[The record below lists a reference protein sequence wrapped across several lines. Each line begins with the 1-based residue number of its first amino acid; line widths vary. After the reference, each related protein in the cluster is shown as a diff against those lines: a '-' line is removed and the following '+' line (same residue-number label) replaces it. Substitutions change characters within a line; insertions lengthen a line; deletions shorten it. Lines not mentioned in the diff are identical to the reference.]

1 MIHMLLKMKLDLT
14 KFKCCLVF
22 YPNHDRHALKP
33 RQNMAYFCFYL
44 KVPHTFHTP
53 FCTEWRCQAYSVL
66 FISVSGTYNLLWEM
80 ILNCI
85 ISPPCFKTLW
95 WWGSVC
101 WAFRSSYLSASQ
113 RVFSNCNDNSSMVYH
128 QRSWFFTLPSLFTPC
143 VIVDW

>member
-44 KVPHTFHTP
+44 KVHSYFPHP
-53 FCTEWRCQAYSVL
+53 FLYRVYSVL

-85 ISPPCFKTLW
+85 ISPPLMMGEVFV
-95 WWGSVC
+95 G
-101 WAFRSSYLSASQ
+101 LSDYPIYQPPSG
-113 RVFSNCNDNSSMVYH
+113 FSLIVMITA
-128 QRSWFFTLPSLFTPC
+128 QWFITKEVDFSLCLLCLPL
-143 VIVDW
+143 V